1 MDSSL
6 SQVSFILG
14 YSGTSQIRTS
24 RIRLPPQYDRFFID
38 GFFFLLCLSKSYLPN
53 KITSQTRYTMM
64 KIGRNTIGHNFFS
77 TKKSYLRVNYR
88 QIDHDGV
95 GLSVFRGFCPPLS
108 LDNATRMMSPALQ
121 GKSLMQTHKQNN
133 CRSLDR
139 SMLKRYFYFSG
150 PILTRIFLL

>member
-1 MDSSL
+1 M
-6 SQVSFILG
+6 FIFSVY

-64 KIGRNTIGHNFFS
+64 KIGRNTIGHNFLS
-77 TKKSYLRVNYR
+77 KKKSYLRVNYR

-95 GLSVFRGFCPPLS
+95 DLLDYRRLWVFVRWRTSAEVVRCGECVDRFIS
-108 LDNATRMMSPALQ
+108 DKHQNPA
-121 GKSLMQTHKQNN
+121 
-133 CRSLDR
+133 
-139 SMLKRYFYFSG
+139 
-150 PILTRIFLL
+150 